1 MNTSDKIKVV
11 KKVASKV
18 ISLFENNPDAK
29 TLRLNLDLDEERI
42 IYEFTDEIGL
52 FGIKVNRVYKAL
64 YYKSL
69 VCTW

>member
-11 KKVASKV
+11 KEVASKV
-18 ISLFENNPDAK
+18 ILLFEKNPDAK

-42 IYEFTDEIGL
+42 IYEFTDEIEL

-64 YYKSL
+64 YYKNL